1 MKKIIPTLIIGTMA
15 GLNANAY
22 VDKNFNYHVDRF
34 ADIEVLRYEVP
45 EFERLTPRQRTM
57 VYYLTQAAQMGRDI
71 IWDQNGRY
79 NLQIRQLLEKIYQ
92 NYEGDRNSADF
103 KAFEKYLKQVWFGN
117 GIHHHYSTDKF
128 KPEFSKEF
136 FLTETG
142 KISPCCLPLEE
153 GETPEQMIDKLT
165 EVIFNP
171 SVMPKRVNQDGT
183 QDVVATSAGN
193 LYGDGVTQKEV
204 EAFYEAMKDPKDTTP
219 ISYGLNAK
227 VVKDKDGKLKEE
239 VYCLNGL
246 YGPAISQI
254 IYWLDKAKSVAE
266 NDTQKAYITALID
279 FYITGDLRTFDEYSI
294 LWAEDTKSDV
304 DFVNG
309 FIESYGDPLGMTGS
323 WESYVNFKNAKSSSR
338 TETISSNAQW
348 FEDNSPVDKRFKKEN
363 VKGVSAKVIN
373 AAMLA
378 GDAFPSTA
386 IGINLPNSNWIR
398 AAHGSKSVTIENI
411 TEAYEMASHGNGFNE
426 EFVID
431 KPTSKIMDDYLYIT
445 DMLHTDLHECLGHAS
460 GQLLPGVDGDALKEN
475 GSALEEARADLFA
488 LYYLADPK
496 LLELGILDNPDAYQA
511 EYYKYM
517 LNGLMTQLNR
527 IEPGNDIE
535 EAHMRNRQLI
545 AKWVL
550 ANGKKKGK
558 GGKDVVELVKKGGKT
573 YVKINDYR
581 EMRNLFGQLLGEIQR
596 IKSEGDYKAGND
608 LIQKYAVKVD
618 PKLHKE
624 VLDRFSKLDI
634 PPYRGFINPVYTPV
648 LDDKGEIIDVT
659 ISWPENYSEQML
671 RLSRDY
677 SPLTK

>member
-1 MKKIIPTLIIGTMA
+1 MIATMA
-15 GLNANAY
+15 TSAANA
-22 VDKNFNYHVDRF
+22 VEDKNFNFHVDRF

-45 EFERLTPRQRTM
+45 EYSRLSLDQKKM
-57 VYYLTQAAQMGRDI
+57 LYYLSQAAQMGRDI
-71 IWDQNGRY
+71 IWDQNGKY
-79 NLQIRQLLEKIYQ
+79 NLQLRRLLEKIYTS
-92 NYEGDRNSADF
+92 YDGDRNSKDF

-128 KPEFSKEF
+128 QPEFSQAF
-136 FLTETG
+136 FEEQVG
-142 KISPCCLPLEE
+142 KLGNCCLPLEP
-153 GETPEQMIDKLT
+153 GQTREQMMAVLVP
-165 EVIFNP
+165 VIFDP
-171 SVMPKRVNQDGT
+171 SVMAKRVNQDGT
-183 QDVVATSAGN
+183 QDVVATSANN
-193 LYGDGVTQKEV
+193 LYGEGVTQAEV
-204 EAFYEAMKDPKDTTP
+204 EAYYNKIKKADDPTP
-219 ISYGLNAK
+219 ISYGLNAR
-227 VVKDKDGKLKEE
+227 VVKEDGKIKEQH
-239 VYCLNGL
+239 YCVNGL
-246 YGPAISQI
+246 YGPAIAEI
-254 IYWLDKAKSVAE
+254 IYWLDKAKGVAE
-266 NDTQKAYITALID
+266 NDAQRAYITKLID
-279 FYITGDLRTFDEYSI
+279 FYITGDLRLFDEYSI
-294 LWAEDTKSDV
+294 LWAEDTKSDI

-323 WESYVNFKNAKSSSR
+323 WESYVNFRNGKSSAR

-348 FEDNSPVDKRFKKEN
+348 FEDNSPVDKKFKKEK
-363 VKGVSAKVIN
+363 VKGVSAKVIT

-378 GDAFPSTA
+378 GDAFPATA

-398 AAHGSKSVTIENI
+398 AQHGSKSVTLENI

-431 KPTSKIMDDYLYIT
+431 KPTAKMMEDYLYIT

-460 GQLLPGVDGDALKEN
+460 GRLMPGVDPDALKEN

-496 LLELGILDNPDAYQA
+496 LQELGILDNPNAYQA

-527 IEPGNDIE
+527 IELGNNVE

-545 AKWVL
+545 AKWIL
-550 ANGKKKGK
+550 ENGHKKGK
-558 GGKDVVELVKKGGKT
+558 GGKDVVELTKKAGKT
-573 YVKINDYR
+573 YVKINDYPKMR
-581 EMRNLFGQLLGEIQR
+581 ELVGQLLAEVQR

-608 LIQKYAVKVD
+608 LIQKYAVKID

-624 VLDRFSKLDI
+624 VLQRYSKLDI

-648 LDDKGEIIDVT
+648 TDEEGEITDIT
-659 ISWPENYSEQML
+659 ISYPENYAEQML

-677 SPLTK
+677 SPLTPKCKKVCKK